1 MRLWIWNPCPFRQR
15 SFHYNG
21 VAWVCANLYFV
32 DLKTTYFEH
41 LLLSNAFWCSD
52 KAAKDIYLVKPL
64 NLVHTGL
71 LICVMGF
78 SEMQKLEYWHWVRHE
93 HNKMYL
99 SAEKKLNVASICS
112 FRERQFSRSGFVGQS
127 CKYTGTTS
135 STWCIRE
142 GTKQSRGTKSK
153 WNKAIY
159 LWDPS
164 KWSKFFSSPS
174 TWWVS
179 TPPWWRTGRWWAWPA
194 WCCRSWWS
202 PGSGPSTSPGR
213 STRCSFDTDNVSF
226 IL

>member
-1 MRLWIWNPCPFRQR
+1 MRLWFWDPCPFRQG

-32 DLKTTYFEH
+32 DL
-41 LLLSNAFWCSD
+41 LLSNAFSCSD

-64 NLVHTGL
+64 NLVHSGL
-71 LICVMGF
+71 LIYVMGF

-153 WNKAIY
+153 WKQYIY
-159 LWDPS
+159 KIPQNDPS
-164 KWSKFFSSPS
+164 LFPHP
-174 TWWVS
+174 VHDGC
-179 TPPWWRTGRWWAWPA
+179 PPLHGDALEGGEHGQHDVVEAGDPLVRTRPLLQADRLVVPL
-194 WCCRSWWS
+194 
-202 PGSGPSTSPGR
+202 TQ
-213 STRCSFDTDNVSF
+213 TM
-226 IL
+226 

>member
-1 MRLWIWNPCPFRQR
+1 MPFSLEIL
-15 SFHYNG
+15 SFYNG

-32 DLKTTYFEH
+32 DLNTTYFEY
-41 LLLSNAFWCSD
+41 LLLSNAFSCSD

-71 LICVMGF
+71 LIYVMGF

-153 WNKAIY
+153 WKQYIY
-159 LWDPS
+159 KIPQNDPS
-164 KWSKFFSSPS
+164 FIPHP
-174 TWWVS
+174 VHDGC
-179 TPPWWRTGRWWAWPA
+179 PPLHGDALEGGEHGQHDVVEAGDPLVRARPLLQADRLVVPLTQ
-194 WCCRSWWS
+194 
-202 PGSGPSTSPGR
+202 TM
-213 STRCSFDTDNVSF
+213 
-226 IL
+226 